1 MSTETAL
8 ISELQV
14 ALSHGS
20 GDRRLKTL
28 QRITDLFM
36 FGSTH
41 FSPEHV
47 SVFEGVFSHL
57 LADIE
62 MSARAMLANRLATIG
77 NAPPKTIRQLAFDDS
92 ITVAA
97 PVLTQSA
104 ALDNATLVEN
114 ARTKSQD
121 HLMAISRRSSLAETV
136 TDILVERGNRDVAL
150 NTARNTG
157 ARFSEAGFVR
167 LVKRSEHDDEL
178 AQSVG
183 SRPGIPRQ
191 HFLKLLNTA
200 SKAVRIALEAAHPE
214 HAHEVKHVVSEAAGA
229 IQARAAVASRD
240 YAAARTFI
248 DSLRATGQLN
258 EAAVAAFAKAGK
270 FEETAVGLA
279 ALCGLPV
286 EIVERAMVR
295 DREDTVLI
303 MAKAA
308 DFSWPSAKSLLI
320 LRAGKGGLSPQT
332 AQNCASIFEK
342 LKRDTALQVIKFQRE
357 KQAEKAGAV

>member
-8 ISELQV
+8 ISELQE

-20 GDRRLKTL
+20 GERRLKTL

-36 FGSTH
+36 FGSSH

-47 SVFEGVFSHL
+47 SVFEGVFNHL

-62 MSARAMLANRLATIG
+62 MSARAMLASRLATVG
-77 NAPPKTIRQLAFDDS
+77 NAPPQTMRKLAFDDS
-92 ITVAA
+92 IAIAA
-97 PVLTQSA
+97 PVLTQSS

-121 HLMAISRRSSLAETV
+121 HLLAISRRTSLAETV

-150 NTARNTG
+150 STARNKG
-157 ARFSEAGFVR
+157 AKFSEAGFVR
-167 LVKRSEHDDEL
+167 LVKRSERDDEL

-183 SRPGIPRQ
+183 SRAEIPRQ

-214 HAHEVKHVVSEAAGA
+214 HAHEVKHIVSEAAGA

-240 YAAARTFI
+240 YAAARTLI
-248 DSLRATGQLN
+248 DSLRASGQLH
-258 EAAVAAFAKAGK
+258 EATVEAFAKTGK

-279 ALCGLPV
+279 TLCGLPV

-303 MAKAA
+303 IAKAA
-308 DFSWPSAKSLLI
+308 GFSWASAKALLM
-320 LRAGKGGLSPQT
+320 LRAGKSGLSPQ
-332 AQNCASIFEK
+332 AIQNCSAIFEK
-342 LKRDTALQVIKFQRE
+342 LKRETALQVVKFQRE
-357 KQAEKAGAV
+357 KQAEKADV